1 MLPSGNDAAHQ
12 LAEFFGSL
20 LQKDAEDREKKMKA
34 DLEKQQKE
42 EEERHDARQKAK
54 REGAE
59 DYEGAKKNSDSNDSQ
74 RFLTNTGNLQDKETN
89 AQSSSQ
95 SDTNKD
101 GAGADADKKKDGA
114 GGKRAQADTEEQQ
127 PELETQTSFKRLDIE
142 SVLRKEFPHIK
153 KSPHVAKHS

>member
-12 LAEFFGSL
+12 LAEFFGGL
-20 LQKDAEDREKKMKA
+20 LQKDLEDREKKMKA

-42 EEERHDARQKAK
+42 EEERHEARQKAK
-54 REGAE
+54 RDGREVE
-59 DYEGAKKNSDSNDSQ
+59 DDEVGRKDLSNDSQ

-101 GAGADADKKKDGA
+101 AAGADADKKKENGA
-114 GGKRAQADTEEQQ
+114 TGKRAQGDATE
-127 PELETQTSFKRLDIE
+127 D
-142 SVLRKEFPHIK
+142 
-153 KSPHVAKHS
+153 